1 MDGLKYNQTCQL
13 LRELTNSIGQPLL
26 CYVLQHL
33 SNGLYTSN
41 SCLLKQTQCV
51 GTHQP
56 TKQLKHIHNFS
67 KYIDG
72 IVLPLQSYP
81 YWVYSAYLPVH
92 SFLPVFYLHV
102 SMRPA
107 GLQCTWLSAYLTVHL
122 HNGLDTQRHQSP
134 PTRVTPK
141 QQGHISQW
149 FSLGDWLQCE
159 TQHTAQLSINIYK
172 LIKAWKGESKYG
184 HIGWRPLYPGPS
196 HAQ

>member
-92 SFLPVFYLHV
+92 LISTCFLSTCIHAPSRPSVYLV
-102 SMRPA
+102 ICLSDCPPA
-107 GLQCTWLSAYLTVHL
+107 
-122 HNGLDTQRHQSP
+122 QRSWYSE
-134 PTRVTPK
+134 TPK
-141 QQGHISQW
+141 SPNQSN
-149 FSLGDWLQCE
+149 
-159 TQHTAQLSINIYK
+159 TKTARAYQPVIFTRRLVTMWNSTYCTTV
-172 LIKAWKGESKYG
+172 Y
-184 HIGWRPLYPGPS
+184 
-196 HAQ
+196 